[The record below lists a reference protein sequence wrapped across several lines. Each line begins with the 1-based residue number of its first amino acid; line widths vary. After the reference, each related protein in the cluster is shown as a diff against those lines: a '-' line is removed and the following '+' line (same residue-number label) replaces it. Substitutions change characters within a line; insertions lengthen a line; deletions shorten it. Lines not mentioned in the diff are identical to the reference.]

1 MAEREQMHGR
11 LRTTIHGD
19 EDAER
24 IALRTADLGS
34 AEGRREWADTIG
46 ALYGDMGVDWPNR
59 LDRLDAEW
67 SGHAFGDLHIASIQC
82 QQHTVVRSPEM
93 VR

>member
-59 LDRLDAEW
+59 LDRLEEIDPATLIF
-67 SGHAFGDLHIASIQC
+67 ALRD
-82 QQHTVVRSPEM
+82 R
-93 VR
+93 